1 MSALSTQDGPSGVE
15 CPVQYERGARD
26 RRLYR
31 FRENVVCE
39 KLLRLMNK
47 CRENADK
54 EPFYTKPEVPSTAHV
69 GGLWFP
75 LRVTGGGEIF
85 LNLNNNVGMT
95 SGSSSSLFGT
105 NRIGDSIKVCDLFVR
120 T

>member
-15 CPVQYERGARD
+15 CPVQYERRARD

-31 FRENVVCE
+31 FQENVGRE

-54 EPFYTKPEVPSTAHV
+54 EPLYTKPEVPSAAYV
-69 GGLWFP
+69 GEASG
-75 LRVTGGGEIF
+75 F
-85 LNLNNNVGMT
+85 LCGSQEVVRFFSILNNNVRMT

-105 NRIGDSIKVCDLFVR
+105 NRSGTV
-120 T
+120 